1 MNAIL
6 DMLRRIGELERRQN
20 QMVVRGKVAE
30 LDAKKQRVKVS
41 YGVGLVSGWL
51 PWKPLRAG
59 KAVVWWCPEVGE
71 GVTVISGGDVSLGE
85 VFPGSYHDDFPAPS
99 DDPDVFHVNFG
110 DDSTIEYNRS
120 SHTLDVVIKGDV
132 KAEVEGKTEL
142 TAKGGAKIIGD
153 VEIDGK
159 LSVEKDVSLNSAL
172 EVAKDIKGSGE
183 VSDKTASMSKD
194 RGVFNAHG
202 HSYVWSGLAGSNSSL
217 PPDSRQ

>member
-1 MNAIL
+1 MNAAA
-6 DMLRRIGELERRQN
+6 DMLRRIGELERRIN

-30 LDAKKQRVKVS
+30 VDPKKQRVKVS
-41 YGVGLVSGWL
+41 YGVDLVSGWL
-51 PWKPLRAG
+51 PWKPIRTG

-120 SHTLDVVIKGDV
+120 SHSLDVVMKGDV
-132 KAEVEGKTEL
+132 TAEVDGKTKL

-159 LSVEKDVSLNSAL
+159 LDVT
-172 EVAKDIKGSGE
+172 KDITGAAE

-194 RGVFNAHG
+194 RAIYNAHG
-202 HSYVWSGLAGSNSSL
+202 HSYIWSDPGGSSSST
-217 PPDSRQ
+217 PPNPRQ